1 MAVTKLTISPCKV
14 DSGKISVDT
23 SKKKFEVMINP
34 SDYTHGFTIQYN
46 KDEALGATGSEQ
58 KFDAYKPEKISFD
71 LVIDGTGVVAGTSA
85 VDVKTRMKDLEGTV
99 YKFDGN
105 AHEPQ
110 YVRLLWGSLLFYG
123 RLETLSVQYTLFK
136 PSGEPLRAA
145 VKLSFIEFVSKEEE
159 ALEANKTSPDLT
171 HIVEVKAGDT
181 LPLLCA
187 RIYKDSSYYIDVAR
201 WNNLVNFRDI
211 EPGSRLHFPPLK
223 VTHG

>member
-1 MAVTKLTISPCKV
+1 MAITKLTIAPCKV

-46 KDEALGATGSEQ
+46 KDKALGATGSEQ
-58 KFDAYKPEKISFD
+58 KFDAYKPEKINFD
-71 LVIDGTGVVAGTSA
+71 LVIDGTGVLDSTGSP
-85 VDVKTRMKDLEGTV
+85 DVKTRMKELEGTV

-123 RLETLSVQYTLFK
+123 RLESLSVQYTLFK
-136 PSGEPLRAA
+136 PSGEPLRAT
-145 VKLSFIEFVSKEEE
+145 VKLSFIEFMSKEEE

-187 RIYKDSSYYIDVAR
+187 RIYKDPSYYLDVAR
-201 WNNLVNFRDI
+201 RNNLVNFRDI
-211 EPGSRLHFPPLK
+211 QPGSRLYFPPLE